1 MTAADAATPTVR
13 AGDAVFSFLEA
24 GSGEA
29 LVLLHGIGS
38 AAVSFRPQLE
48 GLSTRLRVI
57 AWDAPG
63 YGASTPLAMTHP
75 EAGDCAA
82 ALHAWFGALGIERC
96 HLVGH
101 SLGTLIAARFAAEHP
116 DSVVGLTLASIAKG
130 HGRLSQSERQRLL
143 AQRLDDVASLG
154 PRGMAAKRGP
164 RLLGREATE
173 EMRHMVVETMARIR
187 PEGYAQAARMLSA
200 GDILADLARLPAGLP
215 MQVIVGEADAI
226 TLPGACLEI
235 AAAFAA
241 PAHIISGAGHALYL
255 EKAQEFNRLLSD
267 FALAR
272 RD

>member
-75 EAGDCAA
+75 EAGDYAA

-101 SLGTLIAARFAAEHP
+101 SLGTLIAARFAAEQP
-116 DSVVGLTLASIAKG
+116 KRVLSLTLASIASG
-130 HGRLSQSERQRLL
+130 HGRLPPAERQRLQ
-143 AQRLDDVASLG
+143 AQRLDF
-154 PRGMAAKRGP
+154 
-164 RLLGREATE
+164 
-173 EMRHMVVETMARIR
+173 
-187 PEGYAQAARMLSA
+187 ARMS
-200 GDILADLARLPAGLP
+200 I
-215 MQVIVGEADAI
+215 
-226 TLPGACLEI
+226 
-235 AAAFAA
+235 
-241 PAHIISGAGHALYL
+241 
-255 EKAQEFNRLLSD
+255 
-267 FALAR
+267 
-272 RD
+272 

>member
-1 MTAADAATPTVR
+1 MTNVA
-13 AGDAVFSFLEA
+13 EW
-24 GSGEA
+24 
-29 LVLLHGIGS
+29 
-38 AAVSFRPQLE
+38 
-48 GLSTRLRVI
+48 VI
-57 AWDAPG
+57 NLCSEDL
-63 YGASTPLAMTHP
+63 PLAIR
-75 EAGDCAA
+75 AQLKRAILDGLGA
-82 ALHAWFGALGIERC
+82 ALA
-96 HLVGH
+96 
-101 SLGTLIAARFAAEHP
+101 GTQTRTARIAARFVAEHP